1 MLRIPAFKMSVV
13 PAMVAGSLMLSAVP
27 AHSQDASVT
36 ITAPAD
42 GETLDIMEQNQI
54 VYDVVPGPDG
64 DHVHVYVDDE
74 EVGIL
79 RQLTGSYTFET
90 LAEGNHTLCIKVVN
104 KAHVP
109 IGVEDCVDVTV
120 E

>member
-1 MLRIPAFKMSVV
+1 MIRTPIVALTTTIASGLFLL
-13 PAMVAGSLMLSAVP
+13 AGSV
-27 AHSQDASVT
+27 AHAAEPSVT
-36 ITAPAD
+36 ISSPQE
-42 GETLDIMEQNQI
+42 GETLDVMEQNKI
-54 VYDVVPGPDG
+54 VYEVVPGPDG

-79 RQLTGSYTFET
+79 RQLEGSHTFES
-90 LAEGNHTLCIKVVN
+90 LPEGEHELCIKVVN

-109 IGVEDCVDVTV
+109 IGVDQCVNVNV

>member
-1 MLRIPAFKMSVV
+1 MLRSTYLTVSLTLA
-13 PAMVAGSLMLSAVP
+13 ATAGFLALPSSA
-27 AHSQDASVT
+27 ANSDEASVS
-36 ITAPAD
+36 ITSPSD
-42 GETLDIMEQNQI
+42 GETLDIMEQQRI

-64 DHVHVYVDDE
+64 DHVHVYIDDE

-79 RQLTGSYTFET
+79 RQLTGSYVFESMP
-90 LAEGNHTLCIKVVN
+90 EGDHTLCIKVVN

-109 IGVEDCVDVTV
+109 IGVEQCIDVTV

>member
-1 MLRIPAFKMSVV
+1 MLHVSTTALTLLLFAASSLLHP
-13 PAMVAGSLMLSAVP
+13 VAA
-27 AHSQDASVT
+27 ADAAEASVS
-36 ITAPAD
+36 IIAPTD

-54 VYDVVPGPDG
+54 TYEVVPGPDG

-79 RQLTGSYTFET
+79 RQLTGSYTFES
-90 LAEGNHTLCIKVVN
+90 LPEGSHTLCIKVVN

-109 IGVEDCVDVTV
+109 IGIEDCVDITV
-120 E
+120 D